1 MTGTNSLY
9 EERRVL
15 CERFHNE
22 HPDVWA
28 LFVQFTL
35 ELIAAGREHFGAS
48 AVWERIRWETAV
60 NPAYRDRRD
69 FKVNNNFQ
77 PFYARWFMAA
87 YPQHDGFFRTR
98 RMTTQDREQR

>member
-1 MTGTNSLY
+1 MTNLY

-28 LFVQFTL
+28 LFVRFTL
-35 ELIAAGREHFGAS
+35 ELIETERSYGGAK
-48 AVWERIRWETAV
+48 AVWERIRWETTV
-60 NPAYRDRRD
+60 NPNYGAD
-69 FKVNNNFQ
+69 FKLNNNYH
-77 PFYARWFMAA
+77 PFYARWFMAV

-98 RMTTQDREQR
+98 RMTTQDRECTS